1 MFRRDSS
8 LSNKSDYERAERRS
22 SLRNLFSKAAKNDA
36 ASTPT
41 PNFQEEEHLKL
52 FKSKEFQAYLKE
64 HNIFTT
70 AGVQV
75 IFQQFLHNRNTD
87 VKSTNERVEAAQVH
101 RRKNSGDSLLDIA
114 SRCAMPSS
122 KRRST
127 NGSDNTFHESEN
139 SLDTSM
145 WSLDDS
151 CRKSYMTV
159 IRGDTE
165 SIFQQPQEVKEIE
178 LQMNVNEVEHEDSML
193 RSLLRRS
200 SDAMSSIDASSYRS
214 RRDSLFSSIG
224 GRGRSSSIYC
234 DPESS
239 AFNAAHGMQSP
250 QNGEVSY
257 KVEEGGRSTD
267 ESTSACLEDL
277 LKSLC
282 DDDDNTLV
290 VEDDKSN
297 NGEAEF
303 FFPSRR
309 RSMSYDYDP
318 PPRRSSLFSKASETS
333 SQLHQCLNEINADN
347 NIRSNPL
354 RNLLGDDEESIS
366 SKDDDSLGTIT
377 SFASD
382 QALLCK
388 SNNLQES
395 EVDLPLRLNCI
406 ELLHA
411 DPQNLSLPRTH
422 NSRSN
427 LSDCS
432 GQVQLQKDFMAS
444 GGSLLVEW
452 GDAKSKHASE
462 DDSV

>member
-1 MFRRDSS
+1 MS
-8 LSNKSDYERAERRS
+8 LHT
-22 SLRNLFSKAAKNDA
+22 KN
-36 ASTPT
+36 
-41 PNFQEEEHLKL
+41 
-52 FKSKEFQAYLKE
+52 
-64 HNIFTT
+64 
-70 AGVQV
+70 
-75 IFQQFLHNRNTD
+75 
-87 VKSTNERVEAAQVH
+87 
-101 RRKNSGDSLLDIA
+101 
-114 SRCAMPSS
+114 
-122 KRRST
+122 
-127 NGSDNTFHESEN
+127 
-139 SLDTSM
+139 
-145 WSLDDS
+145 
-151 CRKSYMTV
+151 
-159 IRGDTE
+159 RGDTE

-178 LQMNVNEVEHEDSML
+178 LQMNVNEVEQEDSML
-193 RSLLRRS
+193 KSLLRRS
-200 SDAMSSIDASSYRS
+200 SDAMSSIDASSYRN

-224 GRGRSSSIYC
+224 GRGRSSSINC

-239 AFNAAHGMQSP
+239 ASNAAHDMQSP

-267 ESTSACLEDL
+267 ESSQCLEDL

-282 DDDDNTLV
+282 DDDDNTQV

-309 RSMSYDYDP
+309 RSMSSYDYDP

-347 NIRSNPL
+347 NNIRSNPL
-354 RNLLGDDEESIS
+354 RNLLGDDEETIS

-395 EVDLPLRLNCI
+395 QVDLPLRPKYI
-406 ELLHA
+406 ELLQA

-427 LSDCS
+427 LPDCS